1 MGEHELLGIHDEE
14 DGNVDENED
23 EETFTLLNSTCASS
37 QLPSSLDTEIKK
49 DRHFDDNND
58 KDDDTFEHMTKQNT
72 QELLEQ
78 QQPSP
83 PQQHNVNEDDDDNV
97 EIPTVVSNLSMDE
110 GIVSVLGDYAVAV
123 EQKVGE
129 VGDAVPL
136 DGAHNNDETIEE
148 EEDGNDEISCILGDY
163 QSQKSSLC
171 YSEEDDNDE
180 DDISSILG
188 NYHSPLPSPSNCSGS
203 GRGNK
208 DKKKPFDSFNSELQ
222 EPANFDRD
230 HERETVKDVT
240 TDVNRD
246 KPDSTANLELASTTS
261 SRNSI
266 SLNSLAGNSITSASL
281 TSSTGSYTARQHKLH
296 ALLSSKESV
305 STTSSSATTLPLSNR
320 MGRGKKSKN
329 STRPDTN
336 DDVYLSYLK
345 EQRHSLVQRRRRNVK
360 SLPTTPT
367 HDATDTLTIIAS
379 LTKKER
385 LHDED
390 NLNRNTTAAPI
401 KDGTR
406 NTRIH
411 NGPQQTRDG
420 PTFSTQSQRRRLTT
434 LFEI

>member
-83 PQQHNVNEDDDDNV
+83 PQQHNVNEDDDDEV
-97 EIPTVVSNLSMDE
+97 DIPTVVSNLSMDE

-129 VGDAVPL
+129 VGHTVPL

-188 NYHSPLPSPSNCSGS
+188 NYHSPLPSSSNCSGS

-208 DKKKPFDSFNSELQ
+208 DKKKSFDSHDGTTAIDPD
-222 EPANFDRD
+222 EPDGA
-230 HERETVKDVT
+230 T
-240 TDVNRD
+240 
-246 KPDSTANLELASTTS
+246 NLELSSTTS

-266 SLNSLAGNSITSASL
+266 SLNSIAGNIITSASV

-360 SLPTTPT
+360 SHPTTPT

-390 NLNRNTTAAPI
+390 NLYRNTTAAPI
-401 KDGTR
+401 NDGTR

-411 NGPQQTRDG
+411 NGPQPTRDG